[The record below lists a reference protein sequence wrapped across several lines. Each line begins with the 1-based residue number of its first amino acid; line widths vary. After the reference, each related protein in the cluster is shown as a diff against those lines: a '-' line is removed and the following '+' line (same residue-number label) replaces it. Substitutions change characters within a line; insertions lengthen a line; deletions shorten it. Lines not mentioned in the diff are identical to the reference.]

1 MTIRPLCLR
10 LLATLLI
17 LAAVPAF
24 AANRE
29 VTITAPAEVKP
40 GTGFQA
46 VVTAS
51 TDAGGGE
58 QIGFLHIEY
67 SVDGG
72 KTWTSHCYE
81 EKVGNSATRTVDLLA
96 GIRGAKIIV
105 RTRVAFRGGK
115 AGDVDYLGG
124 PIQWNETWE
133 KWLSPSAR
141 VRIIYVK

>member
-1 MTIRPLCLR
+1 MIIRHLCLR
-10 LLATLLI
+10 LLATLSI

-24 AANRE
+24 AVNRE

-40 GTGFQA
+40 GAGFQA

-72 KTWTSHCYE
+72 KAWVSHCYE
-81 EKVGNSATRTVDLLA
+81 EKVGNTATRPMDLLA
-96 GIRGAKIIV
+96 GPRGSKIIV
-105 RTRVAFRGGK
+105 RARVAFRGGK

-124 PIQWNETWE
+124 PINWSESWE